1 MAKKNLTENQN
12 ETHESVP
19 EETKPVKTGRKI
31 FKDSQAPEVYA
42 DADTSS
48 ATVPV
53 KVKAAKPKAAE
64 LNSSTTL
71 DDSNQTSAVDKP
83 VKVRRAKWVWLG
95 ILIMLVFTAVG
106 ASIGYGSALQ
116 ARMAAETNQRLEL
129 ATTSFIKAERD
140 IANGDLQMASQR
152 LQYIMTIYPAYPGLE
167 DKLKEVLTAIALANP
182 DASAAPQ
189 PTPDVAFTPVPT
201 KDTSQVSVL
210 LPQAQNQFNSND
222 WKGLLDTINQ
232 MRNIDPS
239 YEALTVDGLYFY
251 ALRNNGLAKINAGHL
266 EVGLYYLAMA
276 ASIAPLD
283 QDALSL
289 ASLARMY
296 LNAESF
302 FGIDYYKSTELLAE
316 VAKQVPH
323 MVDVSGVTAKQRYV
337 ESMVGI
343 GDVLMKALDY
353 CNAATQ
359 YETARNILSTDELLA
374 KLQQAQEYCAN
385 PPATPT
391 PTLDPN
397 APTPTPT
404 PDSYQPT
411 D

>member
-12 ETHESVP
+12 ETLDSFP
-19 EETKPVKTGRKI
+19 EETKPVKTTRKI
-31 FKDSQAPEVYA
+31 FKDNQAPEVNA
-42 DADTSS
+42 DAETSS
-48 ATVPV
+48 STVPV
-53 KVKAAKPKAAE
+53 KVKTRKPKAAE
-64 LNSSTTL
+64 LNSSALL
-71 DDSNQTSAVDKP
+71 DDSVEKTALGKP
-83 VKVRRAKWVWLG
+83 AKAHRAKWIWLG
-95 ILIMLVFTAVG
+95 ILIMLVFTAIG
-106 ASIGYGSALQ
+106 SGIGYSSALK
-116 ARMAAETNQRLEL
+116 ARLAAETNQRLEL
-129 ATTSFIKAERD
+129 ATTSFVKAERD

-189 PTPDVAFTPVPT
+189 PTPDAAFTPVPT
-201 KDTSQVSVL
+201 KDTSQVRVL
-210 LPQAQNQFNSND
+210 LPQAQAQFNSND

-232 MRNIDPS
+232 MRNIDPA

-296 LNAESF
+296 LDAESF

-337 ESMVGI
+337 ESMIGI
-343 GDVLMKALDY
+343 GDVMMKSLDY

-374 KLQQAQEYCAN
+374 KQQQAQEYCAN
-385 PPATPT
+385 PPAIPT

-397 APTPTPT
+397 APEPTPT
-404 PDSYQPT
+404 PDSYNPT